1 MSEEQYSA
9 IINGLI
15 VNQSLLVAILHV
27 LGVKEKEVD
36 KLGVLGI
43 KVAKKLLKNI
53 KETEKKNGK

>member
-9 IINGLI
+9 IIKNLI
-15 VNQSLLVAILHV
+15 INQSMLVAILKV

-36 KLGVLGI
+36 KLGEFGV
-43 KVAKKLLKNI
+43 KVAKQLLKNI